1 MSLLNNMKRFLLPL
15 LAALALPTAVEA
27 CLFGNCGSIMEAK
40 AACRDWQKKRGSYSY
55 EIYDPPKQNL
65 HSREIGWN
73 LDYTLLNPNFKLEDV
88 RKITIE
94 DVKLRECKDER
105 RTNQVLGLERK
116 GKSGYLYKL
125 KKSDGTYPKVM
136 STNPELQFKVK
147 KRFKY

>member
-1 MSLLNNMKRFLLPL
+1 MKRLLLPL
-15 LAALALPTAVEA
+15 LAALALPTSVEA
-27 CLFGNCGSIMEAK
+27 CLFGNCGSIVEAK
-40 AACRDWQKKRGSYSY
+40 AACRDWQNKKGSYSY
-55 EIYDPPKQNL
+55 EIYDPPKQSL
-65 HSREIGWN
+65 CSRDIWWN

-88 RKITIE
+88 SKSTIKN
-94 DVKLRECKDER
+94 VKLRACKDER

-116 GKSGYLYKL
+116 GKSGFLYKL

>member
-1 MSLLNNMKRFLLPL
+1 MKLFLLAL
-15 LAALALPTAVEA
+15 LTVLLTPTQIKA
-27 CLFGNCGSIMEAK
+27 CLFGTCGSIMEAK
-40 AACRDWQKKRGSYSY
+40 AACRDWQKKRGSQSY
-55 EIYDPPKQNL
+55 EIYDPPKQILN
-65 HSREIGWN
+65 SREIGYN

-88 RKITIE
+88 SKSTIK
-94 DVKLRECKDER
+94 DVKLRACKDER

-125 KKSDGTYPKVM
+125 KKSDGTYPRVI

>member
-1 MSLLNNMKRFLLPL
+1 MKLFLLAL
-15 LAALALPTAVEA
+15 LTVLLTPTQIKA
-27 CLFGNCGSIMEAK
+27 CLFGNCGSLMEAK

-55 EIYDPPKQNL
+55 EIYDPPKQILN
-65 HSREIGWN
+65 SREIGYN

-88 RKITIE
+88 NKSTIKNVE
-94 DVKLRECKDER
+94 LRACKDER

-125 KKSDGTYPKVM
+125 KKSDGTYPRVI

>member
-1 MSLLNNMKRFLLPL
+1 MKRILIPL

-40 AACRDWQKKRGSYSY
+40 AACRDWQNKKGSYSY
-55 EIYDPPKQNL
+55 EIYDPPKQ
-65 HSREIGWN
+65 SPISSEPGYG
-73 LDYTLLNPNFKLEDV
+73 YTFDHTFFNEDFELEDV
-88 RKITIE
+88 RKRTIK
-94 DVKLRECKDER
+94 DVMLRACEDER

-116 GKSGYLYKL
+116 GKSGFLYKL